1 VSILKD
7 KVEIEIQEAEL
18 GIMRALVKFP
28 PVLRWALIIA
38 ILATIPSYFIAK
50 QVAYKLWQARD
61 KQYTL
66 TAKPSFDSFLPIKIK
81 SSLVLQT
88 GPNQYSVAVE
98 ASNENLDLSAGNAP
112 YEFRF
117 YDAAKRP
124 VLPESGQISGRTYF
138 LPNQTKYLITTRISS
153 KQPIARAEAV
163 FPPDLVWKK
172 KADLPKIKLNITG
185 LKTSQQASPPAFAV
199 DGFVENTSSYE
210 LKQVRLVFL
219 VYDINK
225 KILAVSERNEF
236 ALRSGENRA
245 YKQLWPDQS
254 FPDAA
259 SIQVS
264 AETNTL
270 DQANLRLEKE
280 PVGPGS
286 NLGRPEIQQ

>member
-1 VSILKD
+1 MSILKD
-7 KVEIEIQEAEL
+7 KIEIEIQEAEL
-18 GIMRALVKFP
+18 GIMKGLVKFP
-28 PVLRWALIIA
+28 PVLRWILIIA

-50 QVAYKLWQARD
+50 QISYKLWQQRD

-66 TAKPSFDSFLPIKIK
+66 EAKPSFDSALPLKIK
-81 SSLVLQT
+81 SGLVLQT
-88 GPNQYSVAVE
+88 GLNQYSVLVE
-98 ASNENLDLSAGNAP
+98 VSNENLDLSAGNAP

-117 YDAAKRP
+117 YDSAKRP

-153 KQPIARAEAV
+153 KQKIARAEV
-163 FPPDLVWKK
+163 IFPTDIVWKK
-172 KADLPKIKLNITG
+172 KASLPKIKLNITG
-185 LKTSQQASPPAFAV
+185 VKFSQAVAPAAFAV

-225 KILAVSERNEF
+225 RILGISERNEF
-236 ALRSGENRA
+236 TLRSGENRA

-259 SIQVS
+259 SVQVL

-286 NLGRPEIQQ
+286 NLDRPEIQQ